1 MIHIIG
7 NHLPLV
13 KRQLVNY
20 GKYISYPVSASYIG
34 ILKLQLESR
43 YFYDIG
49 EKVKNLRKNK
59 GLNQTQLADAVG
71 VSLRT
76 VRGWEIEGRYPKKH
90 DLYQKLADILN
101 CDISYLMTE
110 EESFITEASE
120 QFGNR
125 GAKQAQQILEQAAA
139 MFAGGELSDE
149 DKTAFMDEI
158 QSLYL
163 DSKRRAKKFT
173 PKKYLDAK

>member
-1 MIHIIG
+1 MT
-7 NHLPLV
+7 
-13 KRQLVNY
+13 
-20 GKYISYPVSASYIG
+20 
-34 ILKLQLESR
+34 
-43 YFYDIG
+43 FG
-49 EKVKNLRKNK
+49 EKIKNLRKSK
-59 GLNQTQLADAVG
+59 HMNQTQLANAIG

-76 VRGWEIEGRYPKKH
+76 IRGWEIEGRYPKQH
-90 DLYQKLADILN
+90 DLYQKLADTLG
-101 CDISYLMTE
+101 CDVSYLMTE

-120 QFGNR
+120 QYGSR

>member
-1 MIHIIG
+1 MT
-7 NHLPLV
+7 
-13 KRQLVNY
+13 
-20 GKYISYPVSASYIG
+20 
-34 ILKLQLESR
+34 
-43 YFYDIG
+43 FG
-49 EKVKNLRKNK
+49 EKVKNLRKNR

-90 DLYQKLADILN
+90 DLYQKLADILS

-110 EESFITEASE
+110 EEAFIT
-120 QFGNR
+120 
-125 GAKQAQQILEQAAA
+125 
-139 MFAGGELSDE
+139 E

>member
-1 MIHIIG
+1 MDTDRSG
-7 NHLPLV
+7 SATTRLVVNGSSPL
-13 KRQLVNY
+13 
-20 GKYISYPVSASYIG
+20 STHST
-34 ILKLQLESR
+34 
-43 YFYDIG
+43 
-49 EKVKNLRKNK
+49 KVKNLRKNK
-59 GLNQTQLADAVG
+59 GLSQTQLADAVG

-90 DLYQKLADILN
+90 DLYQKLADILS

-110 EESFITEASE
+110 EETFITEASE

>member
-1 MIHIIG
+1 MT
-7 NHLPLV
+7 
-13 KRQLVNY
+13 
-20 GKYISYPVSASYIG
+20 
-34 ILKLQLESR
+34 
-43 YFYDIG
+43 FG

-90 DLYQKLADILN
+90 DLYQKLADILS

-110 EESFITEASE
+110 EE
-120 QFGNR
+120 
-125 GAKQAQQILEQAAA
+125 
-139 MFAGGELSDE
+139 ELSDE

>member
-1 MIHIIG
+1 MT
-7 NHLPLV
+7 
-13 KRQLVNY
+13 
-20 GKYISYPVSASYIG
+20 
-34 ILKLQLESR
+34 
-43 YFYDIG
+43 FG

-90 DLYQKLADILN
+90 DLYQKLADILS

-110 EESFITEASE
+110 EEAFITEASE

-139 MFAGGELSDE
+139 MFAGGNFLM
-149 DKTAFMDEI
+149 KTKQPLWMRS
-158 QSLYL
+158 SLYIWIPRDVQRNL
-163 DSKRRAKKFT
+163 HQRNI
-173 PKKYLDAK
+173 